1 MKHSIKSGLGFGVT
15 SGIITTL
22 GLIMGLAS
30 GTQSKAVVV
39 AGIVTVA
46 VADSLSDSLGIHVS
60 EESKNNR
67 KKYTWTSA
75 ISATLS
81 KFSVAMSFLIPLLL
95 LDFFWAIVAS
105 ILWGALMLGVFSY
118 YMALENDDTP
128 WKVVGEHLLIAAV
141 VVIITYYA
149 GQLVNLLV

>member
-1 MKHSIKSGLGFGVT
+1 MKHSIKAGVGFGVT

-30 GTQSKAVVV
+30 GTQSKAVVI

-60 EESKNNR
+60 EESKNSR
-67 KKYTWTSA
+67 KKHTWTSA

-81 KFSVAMSFLIPLLL
+81 KFSVVMSFLVPLLL
-95 LDFFWAIVAS
+95 LEFFWAIAVS
-105 ILWGALMLGVFSY
+105 ILWGSVMLGVFSY
-118 YMALENDDTP
+118 YMAVENNDTP
-128 WKVVGEHLLIAAV
+128 WKVVGEHLLIAAIV
-141 VVIITYYA
+141 VVITHYA